1 MKEKRGCDRWL
12 LLLVAIVG
20 LFLGAM
26 LLSGCSTAAGFG
38 RDIDSAFTGYSIHNG
53 QRMQA
58 ENAYQDGLNGKSYQ
72 K

>member
-1 MKEKRGCDRWL
+1 MKEVLTR
-12 LLLVAIVG
+12 VVEG
-20 LFLGAM
+20 LIIIGILWIC
-26 LLSGCSTAAGFG
+26 LTVTGCSTAAGFG